1 MASRHARIAALGEYT
16 PLRLNASGTLIPVG
30 LCVSTTS
37 GTSIAAGNNV
47 VVTPLSMAGISVG
60 RTLNIANGVGTAEDV
75 VVKSVTSTTFTA
87 DFLYRHIGAYTIIS
101 RRGTYVGNIVVNDP
115 GSNSLLALYNG
126 HPSVAP
132 DAGNVFAVFNPA
144 NLSGSYGCLCD
155 KGLFYSLT
163 VFSGGT
169 VPDLTLMYID
179 QSE

>member
-1 MASRHARIAALGEYT
+1 MASRHGRIATLSEYA
-16 PLRLNASGTLIPVG
+16 PLRINTAGALVPVG
-30 LCVSTTS
+30 MCVSTTS
-37 GTSIAAGNNV
+37 GTSISAGANV
-47 VVTPLSMAGISVG
+47 VVTPLSMAGIAIG

-75 VVKSVTSTTFTA
+75 VVKSLTSTTFTA
-87 DFLYRHIGAYTIIS
+87 DFQYRHIGAYTIIS
-101 RRGTYVGNIVVNDP
+101 RRGVYLGNIVVNDP

-126 HPSVAP
+126 HPSLSP

-144 NLSGSYGCLCD
+144 TPAGTYGCLCD

>member
-1 MASRHARIAALGEYT
+1 MASRHGRVTTLSEYV
-16 PLRLNASGTLIPVG
+16 PLRINTAGTLVPVG

-37 GTSIAAGNNV
+37 GTSISAGSNV

-75 VVKSVTSTTFTA
+75 IVKSATSTTFTA

-101 RRGTYVGNIVVNDP
+101 RRGVYLGGIVVNDP

-144 NLSGSYGCLCD
+144 NPSGAYGCLCD

>member
-1 MASRHARIAALGEYT
+1 MASRHSRVAILNEYA
-16 PLRLNASGTLIPVG
+16 PLRINAAGVLVPVG
-30 LCVSTTS
+30 LCVNTTS
-37 GTSIAAGNNV
+37 GTSINAGSNV
-47 VVTPLSMAGISVG
+47 VVTPLSMMNILPG
-60 RTLNIANGVGTAEDV
+60 RILNIANGVGTAEDV

-101 RRGTYVGNIVVNDP
+101 RRGTYLGNIVVNDP

-144 NLSGSYGCLCD
+144 NAAVNYGCFCD
-155 KGLFYSLT
+155 KGLYYSLT
-163 VFSGGT
+163 VFSGGA
-169 VPDLTLMYID
+169 VPDLTLMYVD